1 MPQTA
6 SFDPDQTV
14 AATWRQR
21 LMGTRP
27 DPKPHWRTKVAYYT
41 AVCEVVAASPGQLPS
56 WREIVAAVR
65 QRGSR
70 STFYEVTGG
79 GAKHPLLRAYRQAAT
94 PDALQ
99 VAYLY
104 KRRRAVEQLI
114 DEAKVW
120 AFWPFRE
127 EWTRRARPVY
137 DLDSAANAY
146 LAAVADWARHSPF
159 LAAAIDFAPPA
170 CAVEDI
176 AALTCGRLPAI
187 RAHAVLRDVIQRAAT
202 EGDDDEESQPAAA
215 AGSRATVVISPATA
229 ANPRATVVSPRVGG
243 GNLDIAWI
251 QRSAWPPPRHADLP
265 PPSVPVTR
273 PNG

>member
-1 MPQTA
+1 MPHTA
-6 SFDPDQTV
+6 PFDPDQTV
-14 AATWRQR
+14 AATWRRR

-27 DPKPHWRTKVAYYT
+27 DPKPHWRTKVAYYA
-41 AVCEVVAASPGQLPS
+41 AVCEAIAASPGQLPS
-56 WREIVAAVR
+56 WREIVEAVR
-65 QRGSR
+65 PCGSR

-99 VAYLY
+99 IAYAY

-127 EWTRRARPVY
+127 EWVRKARPIH

-146 LAAVADWARHSPF
+146 LAAVADWARRSPF

-187 RAHAVLRDVIQRAAT
+187 RAHVMLRDVIQRAAADG
-202 EGDDDEESQPAAA
+202 EDDEESQPSAA
-215 AGSRATVVISPATA
+215 AGSRATVVRS
-229 ANPRATVVSPRVGG
+229 RATVASPRDTEGG
-243 GNLDIAWI
+243 GTDRDVAWI
-251 QRSAWPPPRHADLP
+251 QRSAWPPPRHADLL

-273 PNG
+273 PSG